1 MRKKKS
7 EILNIIKEEIIS
19 NYKSYILV
27 IILFSVGLFLGVLFI
42 NQTENQEN
50 VIKYIN
56 TYIDEIKISES
67 NSTIVQLKTDIKN
80 NIFSIYIM
88 VCRNNNSGNSDSFW
102 NNYSKRILLRIYNI
116 CVCNNIR
123 KNKRINICTINNI
136 FTKFNINTSIIIFR
150 S

>member
-1 MRKKKS
+1 MYKVYLIRRLKVRKKKS

-56 TYIDEIKISES
+56 LRHVYHRIFIKRS
-67 NSTIVQLKTDIKN
+67 KT
-80 NIFSIYIM
+80 
-88 VCRNNNSGNSDSFW
+88 R
-102 NNYSKRILLRIYNI
+102 
-116 CVCNNIR
+116 
-123 KNKRINICTINNI
+123 
-136 FTKFNINTSIIIFR
+136 
-150 S
+150 

>member
-1 MRKKKS
+1 MYKVYLIRRLKVRKKKS

-56 TYIDEIKISES
+56 TYICYKYKYINTKITF
-67 NSTIVQLKTDIKN
+67 NVRKN
-80 NIFSIYIM
+80 RL
-88 VCRNNNSGNSDSFW
+88 VGNSNKL
-102 NNYSKRILLRIYNI
+102 NNVKINAVRVLIL
-116 CVCNNIR
+116 
-123 KNKRINICTINNI
+123 
-136 FTKFNINTSIIIFR
+136 
-150 S
+150 